1 MPSTLEQSLLV
12 TVPNLDWTL
21 GHGRRCLKTVALV
34 TTLRLDLSLL
44 P

>member
-1 MPSTLEQSLLV
+1 MPSTFGQSLLV

-21 GHGRRCLKTVALV
+21 EHVGKCLKTVALV
-34 TTLRLDLSLL
+34 TPLRLVLSL